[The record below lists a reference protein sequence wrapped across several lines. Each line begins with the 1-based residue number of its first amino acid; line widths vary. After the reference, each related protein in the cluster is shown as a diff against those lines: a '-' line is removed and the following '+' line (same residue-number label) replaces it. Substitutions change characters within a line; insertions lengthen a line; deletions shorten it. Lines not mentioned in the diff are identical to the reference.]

1 MKTLVIGSRGSKLAL
16 AQSTWVKEQILARFP
31 ETPVEIKVIRTSAD
45 RDQKTSIRSGSATGV
60 FVKEI
65 EDALM
70 AGTIDL
76 AVHSMKD
83 VPTRIP
89 DQLVIEC
96 IPPREDPRDALLA
109 LQPLGGIADLP
120 ERAIVGTGSV
130 RRQAQLSALR
140 ADLRIQDI
148 RGNVDTRLAKMEAGD
163 YDAVMLACAGLN
175 RLGLARRISLRLDTD
190 AVLPAPGQG
199 ALALEI
205 RKGDEESAHRVA
217 HLNDPETAV
226 AVRAEREFLRS
237 MGGGCNSPVAVY
249 ARYVGA
255 EILIEG
261 LAAAPDGTRVVR
273 ESISCPSGDAES
285 SAARLADKVLALGG
299 REILDAHRQG

>member
-1 MKTLVIGSRGSKLAL
+1 MKTLVIGSRGSHLAL
-16 AQSTWVKEQILARFP
+16 AQSTWVRDQILGRFP
-31 ETPVEIKVIRTSAD
+31 ETAVEMKVIRTSAD

-65 EDALM
+65 EEALM

-83 VPTRIP
+83 VPTKVP

-96 IPPREDPRDALLA
+96 IPRREDPRDALLA
-109 LQPLGGIADLP
+109 LQALGGIADLP
-120 ERAIVGTGSV
+120 ERAIVGTGSI

-140 ADLRIQDI
+140 PDLRIKDI
-148 RGNVDTRLAKMEAGD
+148 RGNVDTRLAKMESGD
-163 YDAVMLACAGLN
+163 YDVVVLACAGLN
-175 RLGLARRISLRLDTD
+175 RLGLAQRISLRLRTED
-190 AVLPAPGQG
+190 VLPAPGQG

-205 RKGDEESAHRVA
+205 RKGDNEAAQQIA

-249 ARYVGA
+249 ARFAGA

-261 LAAAPDGTRVVR
+261 LAAAPDGAHVVR
-273 ESISCPSGDAES
+273 KSVSCPPDDAES
-285 SAARLADKVLALGG
+285 SAARLADKVLASGG
-299 REILDAHRQG
+299 REILDAHRHG